1 MHSMPTTAENAEYF
15 STIANFDYRIHP
27 NWNVY
32 VKGAYETAS
41 VYKANGIFEKGLY
54 RTTWNAQA
62 CVEYFPMRNR
72 ELLIFAHMLYKG
84 HHLTERAKGLG
95 HNGKEDVAGHRL
107 PERPTKYSKYIPFS
121 YPDSRR
127 KQDKRLGFQ
136 L

>member
-1 MHSMPTTAENAEYF
+1 MVTPATAENAEYF

-72 ELLIFAHMLYKG
+72 ELLIFAHMLTSDSGFECIGSSYRDRS
-84 HHLTERAKGLG
+84 RAVR
-95 HNGKEDVAGHRL
+95 VADIHSFTL
-107 PERPTKYSKYIPFS
+107 H
-121 YPDSRR
+121 DR
-127 KQDKRLGFQ
+127 KKKSEQ
-136 L
+136 